1 MKKVRENGK
10 AAVGGGRSAQSG
22 AGTYYH
28 LTQEEYDEMLADP
41 ACDTD
46 LFASEAIEILEKKR
60 VEPNLA
66 YKVREEI
73 IRQAGLGYW
82 IDM

>member
-1 MKKVRENGK
+1 MRKIREAGK

-22 AGTYYH
+22 AGVFYH
-28 LTQEEYDEMLADP
+28 LSQEEYDEMLADP
-41 ACDTD
+41 ACDTE
-46 LFASEAIEILEKKR
+46 LFAAESAEILEKKR
-60 VEPNLA
+60 VSPELVF
-66 YKVREEI
+66 KVREDV

>member
-1 MKKVRENGK
+1 MKKIRETGK
-10 AAVGGGRSAQSG
+10 AAVGGGRG
-22 AGTYYH
+22 AGAGLYYH

-46 LFASEAIEILEKKR
+46 LFASEAVEILEKKR
-60 VEPNLA
+60 VEPNLI
-66 YKVREEI
+66 YKIREDV